1 MAWDA
6 KLKAAGLTMVEK
18 RDTDSTEP
26 EGTCTRMSP
35 KAGTKVVKGSKVQ
48 VWFSAGPQSISIPDV
63 SKRTQDEAR
72 NILKDAGFEVN
83 SVVRPKTVIPWPR
96 IW

>member
-1 MAWDA
+1 MHRITSKDGMDA

-63 SKRTQDEAR
+63 SKRTQYEPAISSR
-72 NILKDAGFEVN
+72 MPALK
-83 SVVRPKTVIPWPR
+83 
-96 IW
+96 